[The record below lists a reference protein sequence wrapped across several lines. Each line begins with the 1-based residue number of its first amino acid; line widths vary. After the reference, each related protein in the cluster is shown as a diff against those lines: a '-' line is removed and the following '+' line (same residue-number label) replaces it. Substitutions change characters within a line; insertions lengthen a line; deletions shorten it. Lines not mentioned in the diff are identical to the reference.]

1 MEYCQYLPQNFL
13 IFIAPSLLFPNWWN
27 VLRIY
32 GGGQMEFSRREYKG
46 DRTALEWL
54 LLKSFPWET
63 KMWEIRQKEI
73 FKDLNK
79 YCSALVEH
87 FKDLIQRMSH
97 FEVCTSYSL
106 QTMALMLSMVSH
118 IKANATL
125 MLMTMTMI
133 MFLTMSHCWEECYS
147 GLQWVELFSI
157 YGCTDL
163 TDVENIPKR
172 TREYILRKKSYLWV
186 LLELNLP
193 HWRKKT
199 EIFGGDE
206 QKKYY
211 HRWR

>member
-97 FEVCTSYSL
+97 FEVCTSYRLWRWCLVWHKSECDIDFDDNDDDHVSDDESL
-106 QTMALMLSMVSH
+106 LRGVLQG
-118 IKANATL
+118 
-125 MLMTMTMI
+125 
-133 MFLTMSHCWEECYS
+133 LTMGWTFLYIWLHWPNRCRKYPEANKRIYS
-147 GLQWVELFSI
+147 EKEIILVGLAWIKPSPL
-157 YGCTDL
+157 
-163 TDVENIPKR
+163 
-172 TREYILRKKSYLWV
+172 KKNWDI
-186 LLELNLP
+186 
-193 HWRKKT
+193 WRWWT
-199 EIFGGDE
+199 
-206 QKKYY
+206 KKYY
-211 HRWR
+211 YRWR